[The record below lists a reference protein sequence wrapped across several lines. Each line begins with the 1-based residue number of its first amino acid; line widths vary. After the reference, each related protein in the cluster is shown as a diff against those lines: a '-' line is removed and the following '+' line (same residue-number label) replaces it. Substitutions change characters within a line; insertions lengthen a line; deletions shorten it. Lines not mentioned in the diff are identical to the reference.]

1 MIDRL
6 QTAPVLETER
16 TVLRPHRP
24 EDFDAYTAM
33 GADPLVFRFIGGR
46 ARTREESWQRLLRHA
61 GMWSFMGFGSWA
73 IEEKG
78 TGRFLGE
85 AGFHELRRAIQPS
98 FEGTPEAGWGLVS
111 EAHGKGLAT
120 EVVSRFL
127 EWGDRAF
134 EGGRTVCIV
143 EPANPASLKVA
154 QKCGYRE
161 YARSFYLDHEMVL
174 LERRI

>member
-1 MIDRL
+1 MTERRT
-6 QTAPVLETER
+6 TAPILETER
-16 TVLRPHRP
+16 TILRPHKP

-61 GMWSFMGFGSWA
+61 GMWSFMGFGYWA

-85 AGFHELRRAIQPS
+85 AGFHELRRAIEPS
-98 FEGTPEAGWGLVS
+98 FEGTPEAGWGLIS
-111 EAHGKGLAT
+111 AAHGKGLAT

-127 EWGDRAF
+127 AWGDQAF
-134 EGGRTVCIV
+134 DGGRTVCIV
-143 EPANPASLKVA
+143 EPTNPASLKVA
-154 QKCGYRE
+154 HKCGYRE
-161 YARSFYLDHEMVL
+161 YGRGLYNEHTMIV
-174 LERRI
+174 LERFG